1 MKVRIAPSLLSAD
14 FARLADALAI
24 AEAGGADLVHVDV
37 MDGHFVPNLSIGPP
51 VVQAL
56 RKATRLPLDVHLM
69 IERPERSLAAYLD
82 AGVEWVSVHVEST
95 PHLQRCLAAI
105 RKAGARAGA
114 ALNPSTPTGAL
125 ASAWSDVDYAV
136 VMSVN
141 PGWGGQAFLEPSVEK
156 VRRLKRE
163 AAEAGSGLAIE
174 VDGGVDLGNAATLAA
189 AGAEIL
195 VAGTAIYGAAD
206 PAGAVERLRRAA
218 AGGAGSGSAG
228 RP

>member
-37 MDGHFVPNLSIGPP
+37 MDGHFVPNLTIGPP
-51 VVQAL
+51 VVRAL

-69 IERPERSLAAYLD
+69 IERPERTLPEYLD

-95 PHLQRCLAAI
+95 PHLQRCLDAI
-105 RKAGARAGA
+105 RRGGARAGA
-114 ALNPSTPTGAL
+114 ALNPSTPTAAL
-125 ASAWSDVDYAV
+125 SSCWHDVDYAV

-141 PGWGGQAFLEPSVEK
+141 PGWGGQPFLEPSIEK

-163 AAEAGSGLAIE
+163 AGEAGSGLVVE
-174 VDGGVDLGNAATLAA
+174 VDGGVGEANAAPLVD

-195 VAGTAIYGAAD
+195 VAGASIYGATD
-206 PAGAVERLRRAA
+206 PAAAIGKLRRSA
-218 AGGAGSGSAG
+218 AGLAGTPA
-228 RP
+228 R